1 MPRFPVPRQLSAPT
15 AQRPG
20 RMLACLAALLMLA
33 ILGPSLTARAQV
45 AGADLPPQQAA
56 RFAEQARLWQRQLTD
71 QVMPYWYDSAIDREN
86 GGYVLQDAITLE
98 KLVVTQA
105 RLIWGFAHAHRLG
118 LRDPKRDY
126 LAAAEQ
132 GYRFLEDHFLDR
144 DNGGYFWTTNR
155 VGQVVDDR
163 KLLYGQAAVI
173 YALVEYYRASG
184 DPEALHQAT
193 ELYRTV
199 QAHCRDA
206 EHGGWGE
213 HFEHDWRPVPEGET
227 RVEIGIIGM
236 KSADALLNWM
246 EALTELDSV
255 TQVVGGDAAVHDL
268 GLETALAEALDLN
281 ATYFF
286 PAKPGQAY
294 PYRYSDWRRPIGGT
308 FKEISYGRNVE
319 FAWQM
324 LAAERALGRP
334 PSWDRFDAIMQ
345 HALAHG
351 YDHGRGGLYEL
362 GFEDRPAAVTDKAWW
377 AQAELLAALTESLS
391 HRPNQAY
398 AQALDQL
405 LGFLTAHQ
413 IDPRDGIW
421 FDTVA
426 ADGSLRRS
434 VKADNWKAN
443 YHDLRAMTKFVL
455 AFGTGF
461 GGDQAKSP

>member
-1 MPRFPVPRQLSAPT
+1 MWRR
-15 AQRPG
+15 G
-20 RMLACLAALLMLA
+20 RIVACLAGALLLA
-33 ILGPSLTARAQV
+33 ILGPLLTARAQM
-45 AGADLPPQQAA
+45 AGANLPADQAA
-56 RFAEQARLWQRQLTD
+56 GFAEQARLWQRQLTD
-71 QVMPYWYDSAIDREN
+71 QVMPYWYDGAVDREN
-86 GGYVLQDAITLE
+86 GGYLLQDAVTPE

-105 RLIWGFAHAHRLG
+105 RLVWGFAHAHRVG

-126 LAAAEQ
+126 LGAAAQ
-132 GYRFLEDHFLDR
+132 GYRFLQAHFLDR
-144 DNGGYFWTTNR
+144 DNGGYFWSTNR

-163 KLLYGQAAVI
+163 KLLYGQASVI

-184 DPEALHQAT
+184 DPEALRQAI

-213 HFEHDWRPVPEGET
+213 HFEHDWRPVVEGE
-227 RVEIGIIGM
+227 VKGDVGIVGM
-236 KSADALLNWM
+236 KSGDALLNWM
-246 EALTELDSV
+246 EALTELASI
-255 TQVVGGDAAVHDL
+255 TRVVHGEAAVDDL
-268 GLETALAEALDLN
+268 GLQTALAEALDLN

-286 PAKPGQAY
+286 PARPGQAY
-294 PYRYSDWRRPIGGT
+294 PYRYPDWRRPIGGT
-308 FKEISYGRNVE
+308 FKQISYGRNVE

-334 PSWDRFDAIMQ
+334 PSWERFDAILQ

-351 YDHGRGGLYEL
+351 YDHQRGGLYEL
-362 GFEDRPAAVTDKAWW
+362 GFEDRPAAVTDKVWW

-391 HRPNQAY
+391 QRPSQDY

-405 LGFLTAHQ
+405 LRFLTAHQ

-426 ADGSLRRS
+426 ADGAPRRP
-434 VKADNWKAN
+434 VKAHDWKAN
-443 YHDLRAMTKFVL
+443 YHDLRAMTKFVQ
-455 AFGTGF
+455 AFGAGF
-461 GGDQAKSP
+461 EANQAKSP